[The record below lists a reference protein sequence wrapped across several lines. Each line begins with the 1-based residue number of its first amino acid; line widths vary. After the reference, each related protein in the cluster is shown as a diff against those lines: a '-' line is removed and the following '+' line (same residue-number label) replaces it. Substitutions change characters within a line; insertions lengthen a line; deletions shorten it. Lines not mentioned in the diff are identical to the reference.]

1 MFKRLQALQK
11 RKAAAVE
18 TMKTIRAAAGEDLF
32 SAEQTQQFE
41 AARAE
46 AERLTA
52 AIEQEQAAIE
62 AERTL
67 VLPEGAVIENLG
79 PNVQNDPKR
88 GFAHFGEY
96 LGAVRTAAIR
106 PSAVDER
113 LMIGAAATSYA
124 NEGVGADGGFLVPP
138 SYSSEIFSVITAG
151 DNLLQRTRQIPVAGN
166 EWKYPSNET
175 TAHGTTG
182 VQAYWDG
189 EADAITQTKPAFK
202 NGSIKLDRLTALC
215 PATEE
220 SLEDSSALGAWIQM
234 EAGEKM
240 AFKVTDAIMNGTG
253 AGMPLGL
260 LAAACLVTVAKETS
274 QPANTLYAENVLKMF
289 SRMPL
294 RMRQRAVWVMNQD
307 LEPLL
312 PQMNIKVKNVAGAE
326 NVGGIPLP
334 PIIYTPPG
342 ANGNEYGM
350 LLGRP
355 IVVTEA
361 APALSAA
368 GDLALIDFQSYI
380 TITKGGVRADESM
393 HFFFDQNMRAF
404 RFVMRL
410 GGQPWLSAPIGR
422 KGGGSNT
429 LSCAVAL
436 GAR

>member
-1 MFKRLQALQK
+1 MNKRLQALLK

-18 TMKTIRAAAGEDLF
+18 RMKTIRAEAGDDIFTDVQTAAFND
-32 SAEQTQQFE
+32 AK
-41 AARAE
+41 AE
-46 AERLTA
+46 AERVQA

-67 VLPEGAVIENLG
+67 VLPDNARIESLG
-79 PNVQNDPKR
+79 PRVQNDSAR

-96 LGAVRTAAIR
+96 LATVRAAALR

-113 LMIGAAATSYA
+113 LMIGASASTYA
-124 NEGVGADGGFLVPP
+124 NESVGADGGFLVPP
-138 SYSSEIFSVITAG
+138 SYASEIFSVINS
-151 DNLLQRTRQIPVAGN
+151 DEQLLARVRQIPVAGN

-189 EADAITQTKPAFK
+189 EADTINQTKPVFK

-215 PATEE
+215 PVTEE
-220 SLEDSSALGAWIQM
+220 SLEDSAALGAWIQM

-240 AFKVTDAIMNGTG
+240 AFKVTDAILNGNG

-260 LAAACLVTVAKETS
+260 LSAPCLVTVPKETS
-274 QPANTLYAENVLKMF
+274 QPTSTLYAENILKMF

-294 RMRQRAVWVMNQD
+294 RMRKRAAWVMNQD
-307 LEPLL
+307 VEPLL
-312 PQMNIKVKNVAGAE
+312 PQMNIKVKNVAGSE
-326 NVGGIPLP
+326 NVGGIALP

-342 ANGNEYGM
+342 ANGNDYGM

-355 IVVTEA
+355 IVITEA
-361 APALSAA
+361 SPALSSA
-368 GDLALIDFQSYI
+368 GDVALIDFQSYI
-380 TITKGGVRADESM
+380 AITKGGVKADESM

-404 RFVMRL
+404 RFVLRI

-422 KGGGSNT
+422 KNGSNT